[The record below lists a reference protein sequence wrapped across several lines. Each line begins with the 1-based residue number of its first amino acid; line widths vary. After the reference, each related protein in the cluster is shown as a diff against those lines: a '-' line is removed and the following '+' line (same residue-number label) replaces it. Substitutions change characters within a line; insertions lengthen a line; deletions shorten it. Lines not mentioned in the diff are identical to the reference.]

1 MNFSED
7 RKQLKLN
14 VMAVIFQQTGDLVGH
29 TYKMPNLTFF
39 LNIRFSF
46 KKASMQHFKKK
57 ILMANS
63 CVHWK

>member
-39 LNIRFSF
+39 F
-46 KKASMQHFKKK
+46 KYK
-57 ILMANS
+57 IFF
-63 CVHWK
+63 